1 MMKDGHICC
10 RGTHDELMERE
21 KDYVALVNTHISKT
35 GDQAQ

>member
-1 MMKDGHICC
+1 MMKDGCICC

-21 KDYVALVNTHISKT
+21 QDYMMLVNTVSSKT